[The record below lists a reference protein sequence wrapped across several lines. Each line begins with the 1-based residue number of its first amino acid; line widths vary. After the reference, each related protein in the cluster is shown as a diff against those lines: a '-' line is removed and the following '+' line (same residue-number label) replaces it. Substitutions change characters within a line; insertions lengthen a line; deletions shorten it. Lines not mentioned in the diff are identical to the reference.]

1 MELPHL
7 LWRTALEPD
16 SASVGKGCRFAVD
29 WLAYTEGTA
38 IVPIEQAHLSG
49 GVLIPKWLARSK
61 NGQHCVIEALGTLN
75 VVRSDHHVAKHPS
88 VSLCTG
94 IDAAQR
100 PEAMLV
106 GVLCGLTLAS
116 RDARQATK
124 LAA

>member
-1 MELPHL
+1 
-7 LWRTALEPD
+7 
-16 SASVGKGCRFAVD
+16 
-29 WLAYTEGTA
+29 
-38 IVPIEQAHLSG
+38 
-49 GVLIPKWLARSK
+49 
-61 NGQHCVIEALGTLN
+61 
-75 VVRSDHHVAKHPS
+75 VAKHPS

-124 LAA
+124 LGAQRLNQAAPRSGVELNELLGPPLPDLTGISILCDAGKRKPKVPENPC